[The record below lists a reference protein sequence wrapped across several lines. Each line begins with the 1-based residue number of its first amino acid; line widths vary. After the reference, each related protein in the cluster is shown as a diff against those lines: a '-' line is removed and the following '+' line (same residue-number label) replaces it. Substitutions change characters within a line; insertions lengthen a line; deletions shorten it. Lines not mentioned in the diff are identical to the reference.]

1 MSATERLVS
10 SMNLLFLEDLL
21 ETNAKIVIRL
31 PHTMI
36 NASTQKTTN
45 HGCALVLAGEGIV
58 VLLQFIFFL
67 EFVKDPR
74 LLTNDNEPD
83 IAQGFQTAQRG
94 LRHLK

>member
-36 NASTQKTTN
+36 NASIQKITN

-67 EFVKDPR
+67 EFVKDP
-74 LLTNDNEPD
+74 L
-83 IAQGFQTAQRG
+83 
-94 LRHLK
+94 